1 MEDAMDDP
9 NDGLDERRKRLS
21 AALAERKAEDA
32 AEDRKNG
39 QSEASRKGMALG
51 LKISS
56 EFISAIAVGG
66 VIGYL
71 IDWAIGSKPWGM
83 ILFVL
88 LGFCAGVLSVL
99 RAVGMVAQPPHLE
112 SRSSEDKK

>member
-1 MEDAMDDP
+1 MDDP
-9 NDGLDERRKRLS
+9 DDGLDERRKRLS
-21 AALAERKAEDA
+21 AALAERKVDSA
-32 AEDRKNG
+32 AEGGKDA
-39 QSEASRKGMALG
+39 QSEVSRKGMALG

-99 RAVGMVAQPPHLE
+99 RAVGMVAQPPHLDG
-112 SRSSEDKK
+112 RGNQDKK